1 MRALKTF
8 LQIGLRLLVLPVVFV
23 FYLLK
28 KFVAVEFVLPNVTL
42 FGHLALEPEKVLS
55 NIASQG
61 QRSVGE
67 PRRILIWSFGKSKD
81 RVNKALVK
89 IWRRELFVLP
99 SALVDAL
106 HRASKWLPNFEMKV
120 LQFDKLHE
128 NDHVLDHCDSHLN
141 FTASEIEMGEQYLRR
156 VGIEP
161 HTPYI
166 CLVVREAAW
175 APPTTGPSSSG
186 TLRSRTFQDFLLAA
200 EALADLG
207 VAVIKL
213 GAAGTFQTAGSK
225 IIDYANS
232 KDKGEFLDVYL
243 PSHAKCVI
251 STMSGPDAVA
261 LVGRVPV
268 LYVDIA
274 QYSLC
279 FAGTRLVTWVPS
291 RLINQKLG
299 RAMSL
304 SEVFESGA
312 GRFLGSTPFEQAE
325 ITIEL
330 SSPEQIRDY
339 CLDFYK
345 SLSAPKSDVEQ
356 MQSIYRANFHKL
368 LSKNSVAKL
377 APFNSSLSPL
387 FLEKY
392 GAEFLA
398 TV

>member
-1 MRALKTF
+1 VKALKTF
-8 LQIGLRLLVLPVVFV
+8 LQFGLRLLALPVVFI
-23 FYLLK
+23 FYLLRK
-28 KFVAVEFVLPNVTL
+28 YVVVEFVLPNVTL

-55 NIASQG
+55 NIASDG
-61 QRSVGE
+61 SRSVGD
-67 PRRILIWSFGKSKD
+67 PKRILIWSLGKS
-81 RVNKALVK
+81 REQVNKALVK

-99 SALVDAL
+99 SAIVDAM
-106 HRASKWLPNFEMKV
+106 HRASKWLPNFEMRV

-128 NDHVLDHCDSHLN
+128 NDHVLDLCDSNLK
-141 FTASEIEMGEQYLRR
+141 FTSSEIEMGEKYLRH
-156 VGIEP
+156 VGIEA

-175 APPTTGPSSSG
+175 APPTTGPASSG
-186 TLRSRTFQDFLLAA
+186 TLRSRSFEDFLLAA

-213 GAAGTFQTAGSK
+213 GAAGTFKTAGTK

-232 KDKGEFLDVYL
+232 KDKSEFLDVYL
-243 PSHAKCVI
+243 PAHAKCVV

-279 FAGTRLVTWVPS
+279 FAGTRLVTWVPA
-291 RLINQKLG
+291 RLISQKSG

-304 SEVFESGA
+304 SETFESGA
-312 GRFLGSTPFEQAE
+312 GRFLGSSAFEHAG
-325 ITIEL
+325 IKIEQ

-345 SLSAPKSDVEQ
+345 SLSAPKSDAEQ
-356 MQSIYRANFHKL
+356 MQSFYREKFHTL

-398 TV
+398 

>member
-1 MRALKTF
+1 MKAPKTF
-8 LQIGLRLLVLPVVFV
+8 LKFGLRLLALPVVFI
-23 FYLLK
+23 FYLLRK
-28 KFVAVEFVLPNVTL
+28 YMVVEFVLPNVTL

-55 NIASQG
+55 NVATQG
-61 QRSVGE
+61 PRPVGE
-67 PRRILIWSFGKSKD
+67 PKRILIWSLGKSKD
-81 RVNKALVK
+81 QVNKALVK

-99 SALVDAL
+99 SAIVDAM
-106 HRASKWLPNFEMKV
+106 HRASKWLPNFEMRV

-128 NDHVLDHCDSHLN
+128 NDHVLDSCESHLK
-141 FTASEIEMGEQYLRR
+141 FTSSEVKIGEKYLRD
-156 VGIEP
+156 VGIEQGK
-161 HTPYI
+161 PYI
-166 CLVVREAAW
+166 CLIVREAAW

-186 TLRSRTFQDFLLAA
+186 TLRSRSFEDFLLAA
-200 EALADLG
+200 ESLADLG

-213 GAAGTFQTAGSK
+213 GAAGTFNTAGTK

-232 KDKGEFLDVYL
+232 KDKSEFLDVYL
-243 PSHAKCVI
+243 PAHAKCIV

-279 FAGTRLVTWVPS
+279 FAGTCLVTWVPA
-291 RLINQKLG
+291 RLISQKLG
-299 RAMSL
+299 RALSL

-312 GRFLGSTPFEQAE
+312 GRFLGSSAFEQAG
-325 ITIEL
+325 IKIEQ

-339 CLDFYK
+339 CLDFYQ
-345 SLSAPKSDVEQ
+345 SLTNQKLDDGP
-356 MQSIYRANFHKL
+356 MQNLYREKFHTL

-377 APFNSSLSPL
+377 APFSSKLSPL

-392 GAEFLA
+392 GDEFLA
-398 TV
+398 

>member
-1 MRALKTF
+1 MKALKTF
-8 LQIGLRLLVLPVVFV
+8 LQFGLRLLALPVVFI
-23 FYLLK
+23 FYLLRK
-28 KFVAVEFVLPNVTL
+28 YVVVEFVLPNVTL

-61 QRSVGE
+61 SRSVGD
-67 PRRILIWSFGKSKD
+67 PKRVLIWSLGKS
-81 RVNKALVK
+81 REQVNKALVK

-99 SALVDAL
+99 SAIVDAM
-106 HRASKWLPNFEMKV
+106 HRASKWLPNFEMRV

-128 NDHVLDHCDSHLN
+128 NDHVLDLCDSNLK
-141 FTASEIEMGEQYLRR
+141 FTSSEIEMGEKYLRH
-156 VGIEP
+156 VGIEA

-186 TLRSRTFQDFLLAA
+186 TLRSRSFEDFLLAA

-213 GAAGTFQTAGSK
+213 GAAGTFKTAGTK

-232 KDKGEFLDVYL
+232 KDKSEFLDVYL
-243 PSHAKCVI
+243 PAHAKCVV

-279 FAGTRLVTWVPS
+279 FAGTRLVTWVPA
-291 RLINQKLG
+291 RLISQKSG

-304 SEVFESGA
+304 SETFESGA
-312 GRFLGSTPFEQAE
+312 GRFLGSSAFEHAG
-325 ITIEL
+325 IKIEQ

-339 CLDFYK
+339 CLDFYQ
-345 SLSAPKSDVEQ
+345 SLTNQKLDDGP
-356 MQSIYRANFHKL
+356 MQNLYREKFHTL
-368 LSKNSVAKL
+368 LS
-377 APFNSSLSPL
+377 
-387 FLEKY
+387 
-392 GAEFLA
+392 
-398 TV
+398 

>member
-1 MRALKTF
+1 MKVLKTF
-8 LQIGLRLLVLPVVFV
+8 LQIGFRLLALPVVFI
-23 FYLLK
+23 FYLLRK
-28 KFVAVEFVLPNVTL
+28 YVVVEFVLPNVTL
-42 FGHLALEPEKVLS
+42 FGHLSLEPEKVLS
-55 NIASQG
+55 NIASQKS
-61 QRSVGE
+61 RSVGE
-67 PRRILIWSFGKSKD
+67 PKRILIWSLGKSRD
-81 RVNKALVK
+81 QVNKALVK

-99 SALVDAL
+99 SAVVDAM

-128 NDHVLDHCDSHLN
+128 NDHVLDLCESHLK
-141 FTASEIEMGEQYLRR
+141 FTASEIETGEKYLRH

-186 TLRSRTFQDFLLAA
+186 TLRSRSFEDFLLAA

-213 GAAGTFQTAGSK
+213 GAAGTFQTAGTK
-225 IIDYANS
+225 IIDYANG
-232 KDKGEFLDVYL
+232 KDKSDFLDVYL
-243 PSHAKCVI
+243 PAHAKCVI

-279 FAGTRLVTWVPS
+279 FAGARLVTWIPS
-291 RLINQKLG
+291 RLINKKLG

-304 SEVFESGA
+304 SETFESGA
-312 GRFLGSTPFEQAE
+312 GRFLGSSAFEQAG
-325 ITIEL
+325 IKIEQ

-339 CLDFYK
+339 CIDFYK
-345 SLSAPKSDVEQ
+345 SLSIPKSDIEQ
-356 MQSIYRANFHKL
+356 MQSLYREKFHTL

-398 TV
+398 

>member
-1 MRALKTF
+1 MKALKTV
-8 LQIGLRLLVLPVVFV
+8 LQFGLRLLALPVVFI
-23 FYLLK
+23 FYLLRK
-28 KFVAVEFVLPNVTL
+28 YVVVEFVLPNVTL

-55 NIASQG
+55 NVATKG
-61 QRSVGE
+61 PRPVGE
-67 PRRILIWSFGKSKD
+67 PKCILIWSLGKSKD
-81 RVNKALVK
+81 QVNKALVK

-99 SALVDAL
+99 SAIVDAM
-106 HRASKWLPNFEMKV
+106 HRESKWLPNFEMRV

-128 NDHVLDHCDSHLN
+128 NDHVLDSCESHLK
-141 FTASEIEMGEQYLRR
+141 FTSSEVKIGEKYLRD
-156 VGIEP
+156 VGIEQGK
-161 HTPYI
+161 PYI
-166 CLVVREAAW
+166 CLIVREAAW

-186 TLRSRTFQDFLLAA
+186 TLRSRSFEDFLLAA
-200 EALADLG
+200 ESLADLG

-213 GAAGTFQTAGSK
+213 GAAGTFKTAGTK

-232 KDKGEFLDVYL
+232 KDKSEFLDVYL
-243 PSHAKCVI
+243 PAHAKCVV

-279 FAGTRLVTWVPS
+279 FAGTRLVTWVPA
-291 RLINQKLG
+291 RLISQKLG
-299 RAMSL
+299 RALSL

-312 GRFLGSTPFEQAE
+312 GRFLGSTAFEQAG
-325 ITIEL
+325 IKIEQ

-339 CLDFYK
+339 CLDFYQ
-345 SLSAPKSDVEQ
+345 SLTNQKLDYGP
-356 MQSIYRANFHKL
+356 MQNLYREKFHTL

-377 APFNSSLSPL
+377 APFSSKLSPL

-392 GAEFLA
+392 GDEFLA
-398 TV
+398 

>member
-1 MRALKTF
+1 MKALKTF
-8 LQIGLRLLVLPVVFV
+8 LKFGLRLLALPVVFI
-23 FYLLK
+23 FYLLRK
-28 KFVAVEFVLPNVTL
+28 YVVVEFVLPNVTL

-55 NIASQG
+55 NIASDG
-61 QRSVGE
+61 SRSVGD
-67 PRRILIWSFGKSKD
+67 PKRILIWSLGKS
-81 RVNKALVK
+81 REQVNKALVK

-99 SALVDAL
+99 SAIVDAM
-106 HRASKWLPNFEMKV
+106 HRASKWLPNFEMRV

-128 NDHVLDHCDSHLN
+128 NDHVLDLCDSNLK
-141 FTASEIEMGEQYLRR
+141 FTSSEIEMGEKYLRH
-156 VGIEP
+156 VGIEA

-186 TLRSRTFQDFLLAA
+186 TLRSRSFEDFLLAA

-213 GAAGTFQTAGSK
+213 GAAGTFKTAGTK

-232 KDKGEFLDVYL
+232 KDKSEFLDVYL
-243 PSHAKCVI
+243 PAHAKCVV

-279 FAGTRLVTWVPS
+279 FAGTRLVTWVPA
-291 RLINQKLG
+291 RLISQKSG

-304 SEVFESGA
+304 SETFESGA
-312 GRFLGSTPFEQAE
+312 GRFLGSSAFEHAG
-325 ITIEL
+325 IKIEQ

-345 SLSAPKSDVEQ
+345 SLSAPKSDAEQ
-356 MQSIYRANFHKL
+356 MQSFYREKFHTL

-398 TV
+398 

>member
-1 MRALKTF
+1 MKALKTF
-8 LQIGLRLLVLPVVFV
+8 LQFGLRLLALPVVFI
-23 FYLLK
+23 FYLLRK
-28 KFVAVEFVLPNVTL
+28 YVVVEFVLPNVTL

-61 QRSVGE
+61 SRSVGD
-67 PRRILIWSFGKSKD
+67 PKRVLIWSLGKS
-81 RVNKALVK
+81 REQVNKALVK

-99 SALVDAL
+99 SAIVDAM

-128 NDHVLDHCDSHLN
+128 NDHVLDLCDSNLK
-141 FTASEIEMGEQYLRR
+141 FTSSEIEMGEKYLRH
-156 VGIEP
+156 VGIEA

-186 TLRSRTFQDFLLAA
+186 TLRSRSFEDFLLAA

-207 VAVIKL
+207 VAVVKL
-213 GAAGTFQTAGSK
+213 GAAGTFKTAGTK

-232 KDKGEFLDVYL
+232 KDKSEFLDVYL
-243 PSHAKCVI
+243 PAHAKCVV

-279 FAGTRLVTWVPS
+279 FAGTRLVTWVPA
-291 RLINQKLG
+291 RLISQKSG

-304 SEVFESGA
+304 SETFESGA
-312 GRFLGSTPFEQAE
+312 GRFLGSSAFEQAGIE
-325 ITIEL
+325 IEQ

-339 CLDFYK
+339 CLDFYQ
-345 SLSAPKSDVEQ
+345 SLTNQKLDYGPIQ
-356 MQSIYRANFHKL
+356 NLYREKFHTF

-392 GAEFLA
+392 GTEFLA
-398 TV
+398 

>member
-1 MRALKTF
+1 MKALKTF
-8 LQIGLRLLVLPVVFV
+8 LQFGLRLLALPVVFI
-23 FYLLK
+23 FYLLRK
-28 KFVAVEFVLPNVTL
+28 YVVVEFVLPNVTL

-55 NIASQG
+55 NIASHG
-61 QRSVGE
+61 SRSVGE
-67 PRRILIWSFGKSKD
+67 PKRILIWSLGKSSEQ
-81 RVNKALVK
+81 VNKALVK

-99 SALVDAL
+99 SAIVDAM
-106 HRASKWLPNFEMKV
+106 HRASKWLPNFEMRV

-128 NDHVLDHCDSHLN
+128 NDHVLDLCDSNLK
-141 FTASEIEMGEQYLRR
+141 FTSSEIEMGEKYLRH
-156 VGIEP
+156 VGIKA

-186 TLRSRTFQDFLLAA
+186 TLRSRSFEDFLLAA

-213 GAAGTFQTAGSK
+213 GAAGTFKTAGTK

-232 KDKGEFLDVYL
+232 KDKSEFLDVYL
-243 PSHAKCVI
+243 PAHAKCVV

-279 FAGTRLVTWVPS
+279 FAGTRLVTWVPA
-291 RLINQKLG
+291 RLISQKSG

-304 SEVFESGA
+304 SETFESGA
-312 GRFLGSTPFEQAE
+312 GRFLGSSAFEQAG
-325 ITIEL
+325 IKIEQ

-339 CLDFYK
+339 CLDFYQ
-345 SLSAPKSDVEQ
+345 SLTNQKLDYGP
-356 MQSIYRANFHKL
+356 MQNLYREKFHTF

-392 GAEFLA
+392 GNEFLA
-398 TV
+398 

>member
-1 MRALKTF
+1 VKALKTF
-8 LQIGLRLLVLPVVFV
+8 LQFGLRLLALPVVFI
-23 FYLLK
+23 FYLLRK
-28 KFVAVEFVLPNVTL
+28 YVVVEFVLPNVTL

-55 NIASQG
+55 NIASHG
-61 QRSVGE
+61 SRSVGD
-67 PRRILIWSFGKSKD
+67 PKRILIWSLGKS
-81 RVNKALVK
+81 REQVNKALVK

-99 SALVDAL
+99 SAVIDAM

-128 NDHVLDHCDSHLN
+128 NDHVLDLCDSNLK
-141 FTASEIEMGEQYLRR
+141 FTSSEIEMGEKYLRH
-156 VGIEP
+156 VGIEA

-186 TLRSRTFQDFLLAA
+186 TLRSRSFEDFLLAA

-207 VAVIKL
+207 VAVVKL
-213 GAAGTFQTAGSK
+213 GAAGTFKTAGTK

-232 KDKGEFLDVYL
+232 KDKSEFLDVYL
-243 PSHAKCVI
+243 PAHAKCVV

-279 FAGTRLVTWVPS
+279 FAGTRLVTWVPA
-291 RLINQKLG
+291 RLISQKSG

-304 SEVFESGA
+304 SETFESGA
-312 GRFLGSTPFEQAE
+312 GRFLGSSAFEQAG
-325 ITIEL
+325 IKIEQ

-339 CLDFYK
+339 CLDFYQ
-345 SLSAPKSDVEQ
+345 SLTNQKLDYGPIQ
-356 MQSIYRANFHKL
+356 NLYREKFHTF

-392 GAEFLA
+392 GTEFLA
-398 TV
+398 

>member
-1 MRALKTF
+1 MKALKTF
-8 LQIGLRLLVLPVVFV
+8 LQFGLRLLALPVVFI
-23 FYLLK
+23 FYLLRK
-28 KFVAVEFVLPNVTL
+28 YVVVEFVLPNVTL

-61 QRSVGE
+61 SRSVGD
-67 PRRILIWSFGKSKD
+67 PKRVLIWSLGKS
-81 RVNKALVK
+81 REQVNKALVK

-99 SALVDAL
+99 SAIVDAM
-106 HRASKWLPNFEMKV
+106 HRASKWLPNFEMRV

-128 NDHVLDHCDSHLN
+128 NDHVLDSCESHLK
-141 FTASEIEMGEQYLRR
+141 FTSSEVKIGVKYLRD

-161 HTPYI
+161 EKPYI
-166 CLVVREAAW
+166 CLIVREAAW

-186 TLRSRTFQDFLLAA
+186 TLRSRSFEDFLLAA
-200 EALADLG
+200 EALAELG

-213 GAAGTFQTAGSK
+213 GAAGTFKTAGTK

-232 KDKGEFLDVYL
+232 KDKSEFLDVYL
-243 PSHAKCVI
+243 PAHAKCVV

-279 FAGTRLVTWVPS
+279 FAGTRLVTWVPA
-291 RLINQKLG
+291 RLISQKSG

-304 SEVFESGA
+304 SETFESGA
-312 GRFLGSTPFEQAE
+312 GRFLGSSAFEQAG
-325 ITIEL
+325 IKIEQ

-339 CLDFYK
+339 CLDFYQ
-345 SLSAPKSDVEQ
+345 SLTNQKLDDGP
-356 MQSIYRANFHKL
+356 MQNLYREKFHTF

-377 APFNSSLSPL
+377 APFNSSLSQL

-392 GAEFLA
+392 GTEFLA
-398 TV
+398 

>member
-1 MRALKTF
+1 MKALKTF
-8 LQIGLRLLVLPVVFV
+8 LQFGLRLLALPVVLV
-23 FYLLK
+23 FYLLRK
-28 KFVAVEFVLPNVTL
+28 YVVVEFVLPNVTL
-42 FGHLALEPEKVLS
+42 FGHLALEPEKILS
-55 NIASQG
+55 NIATQG
-61 QRSVGE
+61 PRPVGE
-67 PRRILIWSFGKSKD
+67 PKRVLIWSLGKSKD
-81 RVNKALVK
+81 QVNKALVK

-99 SALVDAL
+99 SAIIDAM
-106 HRASKWLPNFEMKV
+106 HRASKWLPNFEMRV

-128 NDHVLDHCDSHLN
+128 NDHVLDSCESHLK
-141 FTASEIEMGEQYLRR
+141 FTSSEVKIGEKYLRD

-161 HTPYI
+161 ANPYI
-166 CLVVREAAW
+166 CLIVREAAW

-186 TLRSRTFQDFLLAA
+186 TLRSRSFEDFLLAA
-200 EALADLG
+200 DSLADLG

-213 GAAGTFQTAGSK
+213 GAAGTFKTDGTK

-232 KDKGEFLDVYL
+232 KDKSEFLDVYL
-243 PSHAKCVI
+243 PAHAKCVV

-279 FAGTRLVTWVPS
+279 FAGTRLVTWVPA
-291 RLINQKLG
+291 RLISQKLG

-312 GRFLGSTPFEQAE
+312 GRFLGSTAFKQAGIKIEQ
-325 ITIEL
+325 

-339 CLDFYK
+339 CLDFYQ
-345 SLSAPKSDVEQ
+345 SLTNQKLDDGP
-356 MQSIYRANFHKL
+356 MQNLYREKFHTL

-377 APFNSSLSPL
+377 APFSSSLSPS

-392 GAEFLA
+392 GDDFLA
-398 TV
+398 

>member
-1 MRALKTF
+1 MKAIKTF
-8 LQIGLRLLVLPVVFV
+8 LQLGLRLLALPVVLV
-23 FYLLK
+23 FYLLRK
-28 KFVAVEFVLPNVTL
+28 YMVVEFVLPNVTL
-42 FGHLALEPEKVLS
+42 FGHLALEPEKILS
-55 NIASQG
+55 NIATQG
-61 QRSVGE
+61 PRPVGE
-67 PRRILIWSFGKSKD
+67 PKRVLIWSLGKSKD
-81 RVNKALVK
+81 QVNKALVK

-99 SALVDAL
+99 SAINDAM
-106 HRASKWLPNFEMKV
+106 HRASKWLPNFEMRV

-128 NDHVLDHCDSHLN
+128 NDHVLDSCESHLK
-141 FTASEIEMGEQYLRR
+141 FTSSEVKIGEKYLRD

-161 HTPYI
+161 ANPYI
-166 CLVVREAAW
+166 CLIVREAAW

-186 TLRSRTFQDFLLAA
+186 SLRSRSFEDFLLAA
-200 EALADLG
+200 DALANLG

-213 GAAGTFQTAGSK
+213 GATGTFKTDGTK

-232 KDKGEFLDVYL
+232 KDKSEFLDVYL
-243 PSHAKCVI
+243 PAHAKCVV

-279 FAGTRLVTWVPS
+279 FAGTRLVTWVPA
-291 RLINQKLG
+291 RLISQKLG

-304 SEVFESGA
+304 SETFESGA
-312 GRFLGSTPFEQAE
+312 GRFLGSSAFEQAR
-325 ITIEL
+325 IKIEQ

-345 SLSAPKSDVEQ
+345 SLTNQKLDDGP
-356 MQSIYRANFHKL
+356 MQNLYREKFHTL

-377 APFNSSLSPL
+377 APFSSRLSPS

-392 GAEFLA
+392 GDEFLA
-398 TV
+398 

>member
-1 MRALKTF
+1 VKALKTF
-8 LQIGLRLLVLPVVFV
+8 LQFGLRLLALPVVVV

-28 KFVAVEFVLPNVTL
+28 KSVVVEFVLPNVTL

-55 NIASQG
+55 NIASQKS
-61 QRSVGE
+61 RSVGE
-67 PRRILIWSFGKSKD
+67 PKRILIWSLGKSRD
-81 RVNKALVK
+81 QVNKSLVK

-99 SALVDAL
+99 SAVVDAM

-128 NDHVLDHCDSHLN
+128 NDHVLDLCESHLK
-141 FTASEIEMGEQYLRR
+141 FTASEIETGEKYLRH

-186 TLRSRTFQDFLLAA
+186 TLRSRSFEDFLLAA

-213 GAAGTFQTAGSK
+213 GAAGTFQTAGTK
-225 IIDYANS
+225 IIDYANG
-232 KDKGEFLDVYL
+232 KDKSDLLDVYL
-243 PSHAKCVI
+243 PAHAKCVI

-291 RLINQKLG
+291 RLINQKSG

-312 GRFLGSTPFEQAE
+312 GRFLGSTPFENAG
-325 ITIEL
+325 ITIEQ

-345 SLSAPKSDVEQ
+345 SLSIPKSDIEQ
-356 MQSIYRANFHKL
+356 MQSLYREKFHTL

-377 APFNSSLSPL
+377 APLNSSLSPL

-398 TV
+398 

>member
-1 MRALKTF
+1 VKALKTF
-8 LQIGLRLLVLPVVFV
+8 LQFGLRLLALPVVFI
-23 FYLLK
+23 FYLLRK
-28 KFVAVEFVLPNVTL
+28 YVVVEFVLPNVTL

-61 QRSVGE
+61 SRSVGD
-67 PRRILIWSFGKSKD
+67 PKRVLIWSLGKS
-81 RVNKALVK
+81 REQVNKALVK

-99 SALVDAL
+99 SAIVDAM
-106 HRASKWLPNFEMKV
+106 HRASKWLPNFEMRV

-128 NDHVLDHCDSHLN
+128 NDHVLDSCESHLK
-141 FTASEIEMGEQYLRR
+141 FKSSEVKIGVKYLRD

-161 HTPYI
+161 EKPYI

-186 TLRSRTFQDFLLAA
+186 TLRSRSFEDFLLAA

-213 GAAGTFQTAGSK
+213 GAAGTFQTAGTK
-225 IIDYANS
+225 IIDYANG
-232 KDKGEFLDVYL
+232 KDKSDFLDVYL
-243 PSHAKCVI
+243 PAHAKCVI

-291 RLINQKLG
+291 RLINQKSG
-299 RAMSL
+299 RAMSF

-312 GRFLGSTPFEQAE
+312 GRFLGSTPFEQAGV
-325 ITIEL
+325 TIEQ

-339 CLDFYK
+339 CIDFYK
-345 SLSAPKSDVEQ
+345 SLSIPKSDIEQ
-356 MQSIYRANFHKL
+356 MQSLYREKFHTL

-398 TV
+398 

>member
-1 MRALKTF
+1 VKALKTF
-8 LQIGLRLLVLPVVFV
+8 LQFGLRLLTLPVVFI
-23 FYLLK
+23 FYLLRK
-28 KFVAVEFVLPNVTL
+28 SVVVEFVLPNVTL

-55 NIASQG
+55 NIASHG
-61 QRSVGE
+61 SRSVGD
-67 PRRILIWSFGKSKD
+67 PKRVLIWSLGKS
-81 RVNKALVK
+81 REQVNKALVK

-99 SALVDAL
+99 SAIVDAM
-106 HRASKWLPNFEMKV
+106 HRASKWLPNFEMRV

-128 NDHVLDHCDSHLN
+128 NDHVLDFCDSHLK
-141 FTASEIEMGEQYLRR
+141 FSASEIEMGEKYLRQ
-156 VGIEP
+156 VGIKP
-161 HTPYI
+161 DTPYI

-186 TLRSRTFQDFLLAA
+186 TLRSRSFEDFLSAA
-200 EALADLG
+200 EALADRG

-213 GAAGTFQTAGSK
+213 GAAGTFQTAGTK

-232 KDKGEFLDVYL
+232 TEKSEFLDVYL

-279 FAGTRLVTWVPS
+279 FAGTHLVTWVPA
-291 RLINQKLG
+291 RLISQKLG

-304 SEVFESGA
+304 SEAFETGA
-312 GRFLGSTPFEQAE
+312 GRFLGATLFEQAG
-325 ITIEL
+325 ITIEQ
-330 SSPEQIRDY
+330 SSSEQIRDY
-339 CLDFYK
+339 CLGFYE
-345 SLSAPKSDVEQ
+345 SLSSPKSDCEQ
-356 MQSIYRANFHKL
+356 MQGRYREKFHTL

-377 APFNSSLSPL
+377 APLNSSLSPL

-392 GAEFLA
+392 GDEFL
-398 TV
+398 T

>member
-1 MRALKTF
+1 VKALKTF
-8 LQIGLRLLVLPVVFV
+8 LQFGLRLLTLPVVFI
-23 FYLLK
+23 FYLLRK
-28 KFVAVEFVLPNVTL
+28 YVVVEFVLPNVTL

-55 NIASQG
+55 NIASHG
-61 QRSVGE
+61 SRSVGD
-67 PRRILIWSFGKSKD
+67 PKRVLIWSLGKS
-81 RVNKALVK
+81 REQVNKALVK

-99 SALVDAL
+99 SAIVDAM
-106 HRASKWLPNFEMKV
+106 HRASKWLPNFEMRV

-128 NDHVLDHCDSHLN
+128 NDHVLDSCESHLK
-141 FTASEIEMGEQYLRR
+141 FTSSEVKIGVKYLRD

-161 HTPYI
+161 EKPYI
-166 CLVVREAAW
+166 CLIVREAAW

-186 TLRSRTFQDFLLAA
+186 TLRSRSFEDFLLAA
-200 EALADLG
+200 EALAELG

-213 GAAGTFQTAGSK
+213 GAAGTFKTAGTK

-232 KDKGEFLDVYL
+232 KDKSEFLDVYL
-243 PSHAKCVI
+243 PAHAKCVV

-279 FAGTRLVTWVPS
+279 FAGTRLVTWVPA
-291 RLINQKLG
+291 RLISQKSG

-304 SEVFESGA
+304 SETFESGA
-312 GRFLGSTPFEQAE
+312 GRFLGSSAFEQAG
-325 ITIEL
+325 IKIEQ

-339 CLDFYK
+339 CLDFYQ
-345 SLSAPKSDVEQ
+345 SLTNQKLDYGPIQ
-356 MQSIYRANFHKL
+356 NLYREKFHTF

-392 GAEFLA
+392 GTEFLA
-398 TV
+398 

>member
-1 MRALKTF
+1 MKALKTV
-8 LQIGLRLLVLPVVFV
+8 LQFGLRLLALPVVFI
-23 FYLLK
+23 FYLLRK
-28 KFVAVEFVLPNVTL
+28 YIVVEFVLPNVTL

-55 NIASQG
+55 NVATQG
-61 QRSVGE
+61 PRPVGD
-67 PRRILIWSFGKSKD
+67 PKRILIWSLGKSKD
-81 RVNKALVK
+81 QVNKALVK

-99 SALVDAL
+99 SAIVDAM
-106 HRASKWLPNFEMKV
+106 HRASKWLPNFEMRV

-128 NDHVLDHCDSHLN
+128 NDHVLDSCESHLK
-141 FTASEIEMGEQYLRR
+141 FTSSEVKIGEKYLRD

-161 HTPYI
+161 DKPYI
-166 CLVVREAAW
+166 CLIVREAAW

-186 TLRSRTFQDFLLAA
+186 TLRSRSFEDFLLAA
-200 EALADLG
+200 ESLADLG

-213 GAAGTFQTAGSK
+213 GAAGTFKTAGTK

-232 KDKGEFLDVYL
+232 KDKSEFLDVYL
-243 PSHAKCVI
+243 PAHAKCVV

-279 FAGTRLVTWVPS
+279 FAGTCLVTWVPA
-291 RLINQKLG
+291 RLISQKLG

-312 GRFLGSTPFEQAE
+312 GRFLGSSAFEQAG
-325 ITIEL
+325 IKIEQ

-339 CLDFYK
+339 CLDFYQ
-345 SLSAPKSDVEQ
+345 SLTNQKLDDGP
-356 MQSIYRANFHKL
+356 MQNLYREKFHTL

-377 APFNSSLSPL
+377 APFSSKLSPL

-392 GAEFLA
+392 GDEFLA
-398 TV
+398 

>member
-1 MRALKTF
+1 MKALKTF
-8 LQIGLRLLVLPVVFV
+8 LQFGLRLLALPVVLV
-23 FYLLK
+23 FYLLRK
-28 KFVAVEFVLPNVTL
+28 YMVVEFVLPNVTL
-42 FGHLALEPEKVLS
+42 FGHLALEPEKILS
-55 NIASQG
+55 NIATQG
-61 QRSVGE
+61 PRPVGE
-67 PRRILIWSFGKSKD
+67 PKRVLIWSLGKSKD
-81 RVNKALVK
+81 QVNKALVK

-99 SALVDAL
+99 SAIIDAM
-106 HRASKWLPNFEMKV
+106 HRASKWLPNFEMRV

-128 NDHVLDHCDSHLN
+128 NDHVLDSCESHLK
-141 FTASEIEMGEQYLRR
+141 FTSSEVKIGEKYLRD

-161 HTPYI
+161 ANPYI
-166 CLVVREAAW
+166 CLIVREAAW

-186 TLRSRTFQDFLLAA
+186 TLRSRSFEDFLLAA
-200 EALADLG
+200 ETLADLG

-213 GAAGTFQTAGSK
+213 GAAGTFKTDGTK

-232 KDKGEFLDVYL
+232 KDKSEFLDVYL
-243 PSHAKCVI
+243 PSHAKCVV

-268 LYVDIA
+268 LYIDIA

-279 FAGTRLVTWVPS
+279 FAGTRLVTWVPA
-291 RLINQKLG
+291 RLISQKLG

-312 GRFLGSTPFEQAE
+312 GRFLGSTAFEQAG
-325 ITIEL
+325 IKIEQ

-345 SLSAPKSDVEQ
+345 SLTNQKLDDGP
-356 MQSIYRANFHKL
+356 MQNLYREKFHTL

-377 APFNSSLSPL
+377 APFSSSLSPS

-392 GAEFLA
+392 GDDFLA
-398 TV
+398 

>member
-1 MRALKTF
+1 MKALKTS
-8 LQIGLRLLVLPVVFV
+8 LQFGIRLLALPVVFI
-23 FYLLK
+23 FYLLRK
-28 KFVAVEFVLPNVTL
+28 YVVVEFVLPNVTL

-55 NIASQG
+55 NIASQKS
-61 QRSVGE
+61 RSVGE
-67 PRRILIWSFGKSKD
+67 PKRILIWSLGKSRD
-81 RVNKALVK
+81 QVNKALVK

-99 SALVDAL
+99 SAIVDAM
-106 HRASKWLPNFEMKV
+106 HRASKWLPNFEMRV

-128 NDHVLDHCDSHLN
+128 NDHVLDSCESHLK
-141 FTASEIEMGEQYLRR
+141 FKSSEVKIGVKYLRD

-161 HTPYI
+161 EKPYI
-166 CLVVREAAW
+166 CLIVREAAW

-186 TLRSRTFQDFLLAA
+186 TLRSRSFEDFLLAA

-213 GAAGTFQTAGSK
+213 GAAGTFKTAGTK

-232 KDKGEFLDVYL
+232 EDKSEFLDVYL
-243 PSHAKCVI
+243 PAHAKCVV

-279 FAGTRLVTWVPS
+279 FAGTRLVTWVPA
-291 RLINQKLG
+291 RLISQKSG

-304 SEVFESGA
+304 SETFESGA
-312 GRFLGSTPFEQAE
+312 GRFLGSLAFEQAG
-325 ITIEL
+325 IKIEQ

-339 CLDFYK
+339 CLNFFQ
-345 SLSAPKSDVEQ
+345 SLTNQKLDYGPIQ
-356 MQSIYRANFHKL
+356 NLYREKFHTF

-392 GAEFLA
+392 GTEFLA
-398 TV
+398 

>member
-1 MRALKTF
+1 MKVIRTF
-8 LQIGLRLLVLPVVFV
+8 VQIGLRLLALPVVLV

-28 KFVAVEFVLPNVTL
+28 KFVIVEFVLPNVTL

-55 NIASQG
+55 NFASQG
-61 QRSVGE
+61 SRSVGD
-67 PRRILIWSFGKSKD
+67 PKRILIWSLGKSKD
-81 RVNKALVK
+81 QVNKALVK

-99 SALVDAL
+99 SAIVDAI

-128 NDHVLDHCDSHLN
+128 NDHVLDLCESHLK
-141 FTASEIEMGEQYLRR
+141 FTASETQTGEDYLRH

-161 HTPYI
+161 GEPYI
-166 CLVVREAAW
+166 CLIVREAAW

-186 TLRSRTFQDFLLAA
+186 TLRSRSFEDFLLAA

-213 GAAGTFQTAGSK
+213 GAAGTFQTAGTK

-232 KDKGEFLDVYL
+232 KDKSELLDVYL
-243 PSHAKCVI
+243 PAHAKCVV

-279 FAGTRLVTWVPS
+279 FAGTRLVTWVPA
-291 RLINQKLG
+291 RLISQKLG

-312 GRFLGSTPFEQAE
+312 GRFLGSTAFEQAG
-325 ITIEL
+325 ITVEQ
-330 SSPEQIRDY
+330 SSPEHIRDY

-345 SLSAPKSDVEQ
+345 SLSTPKSDHEQ
-356 MQSIYRANFHKL
+356 IQNLYREKFHAL
-368 LSKNSVAKL
+368 LSKNSIAKL

-387 FLEKY
+387 YLDMY
-392 GAEFLA
+392 GEEFLA
-398 TV
+398 

>member
-1 MRALKTF
+1 MKALKTF
-8 LQIGLRLLVLPVVFV
+8 LQFGLRLLALPVVFI
-23 FYLLK
+23 FYLLRK
-28 KFVAVEFVLPNVTL
+28 YVVVEFVLPNVTL

-55 NIASQG
+55 NIASHRS
-61 QRSVGE
+61 RSVGD
-67 PRRILIWSFGKSKD
+67 PKRTLIWSLGKS
-81 RVNKALVK
+81 REQVNKALVK

-99 SALVDAL
+99 SAVIDAM

-128 NDHVLDHCDSHLN
+128 NDHVLDLCDSNLK
-141 FTASEIEMGEQYLRR
+141 FTSSEIEMGEKYLRH
-156 VGIEP
+156 VGIEA

-186 TLRSRTFQDFLLAA
+186 TLRSRSFEDFLLAA

-207 VAVIKL
+207 VAVVKL
-213 GAAGTFQTAGSK
+213 GAAGTFKTAGTK

-232 KDKGEFLDVYL
+232 KDKSEFLDVYL
-243 PSHAKCVI
+243 PAHAKCVV

-279 FAGTRLVTWVPS
+279 FAGTRLVTWVPA
-291 RLINQKLG
+291 RLISQKSG

-304 SEVFESGA
+304 SETFESGA
-312 GRFLGSTPFEQAE
+312 GRFLGSSAFEQAG
-325 ITIEL
+325 IKIEQ

-339 CLDFYK
+339 CLDFYQ
-345 SLSAPKSDVEQ
+345 SLTNQKLDYGPIQ
-356 MQSIYRANFHKL
+356 NLYREKFHTF

-392 GAEFLA
+392 GTEFLA
-398 TV
+398 

>member
-1 MRALKTF
+1 MKALKTF
-8 LQIGLRLLVLPVVFV
+8 LQFGLRLLALPVVFI
-23 FYLLK
+23 FYLLRK
-28 KFVAVEFVLPNVTL
+28 YVVVEFVLPNVTL

-55 NIASQG
+55 NIASHG
-61 QRSVGE
+61 SRSVGD
-67 PRRILIWSFGKSKD
+67 PKRVLIWSLGKS
-81 RVNKALVK
+81 REQVNKALVK

-99 SALVDAL
+99 SAIVDAM
-106 HRASKWLPNFEMKV
+106 HRASKWLPNFEMRV

-128 NDHVLDHCDSHLN
+128 NDHVLDLCDSNLK
-141 FTASEIEMGEQYLRR
+141 FTSSEIEMGEKYLRH
-156 VGIEP
+156 VGIEA

-175 APPTTGPSSSG
+175 APPTTGPASSG
-186 TLRSRTFQDFLLAA
+186 TLRSRSFEDFLLAA

-213 GAAGTFQTAGSK
+213 GAAGTFKTAGTK

-232 KDKGEFLDVYL
+232 KDKSEFLDVYL
-243 PSHAKCVI
+243 PAHAKCVV

-279 FAGTRLVTWVPS
+279 FAGTRLVTWVPA
-291 RLINQKLG
+291 RLISKKSG

-304 SEVFESGA
+304 SETFESGA
-312 GRFLGSTPFEQAE
+312 GRFLGSSAFEHAG
-325 ITIEL
+325 IKIEQ

-345 SLSAPKSDVEQ
+345 SLSAPKSDAEQ
-356 MQSIYRANFHKL
+356 MQSFYREKFHTL

-398 TV
+398 

>member
-1 MRALKTF
+1 MKAIKTF
-8 LQIGLRLLVLPVVFV
+8 LQLGLRLLALPVVLV
-23 FYLLK
+23 FYLLRK
-28 KFVAVEFVLPNVTL
+28 YMVVEFVLPNVTL
-42 FGHLALEPEKVLS
+42 FGHLALEPEKILS
-55 NIASQG
+55 NIATQG
-61 QRSVGE
+61 PRPVGE
-67 PRRILIWSFGKSKD
+67 PKRVLIWSLGKSKD
-81 RVNKALVK
+81 QVNKALVK

-99 SALVDAL
+99 SAIIDAM
-106 HRASKWLPNFEMKV
+106 HRASKWLPNFEMRV

-128 NDHVLDHCDSHLN
+128 NDHVLDSCESHLK
-141 FTASEIEMGEQYLRR
+141 FTSSEVKIGEKYLRD

-161 HTPYI
+161 ANPYI
-166 CLVVREAAW
+166 CLIVREAAW

-186 TLRSRTFQDFLLAA
+186 TLRSRSFEDFLLAA
-200 EALADLG
+200 DSLADLG

-213 GAAGTFQTAGSK
+213 GAAGTFKTDGTK

-232 KDKGEFLDVYL
+232 KDKSEFLDVYL
-243 PSHAKCVI
+243 PAHAKCVV

-268 LYVDIA
+268 LYIDIA

-279 FAGTRLVTWVPS
+279 FAGTRLVTWVPA
-291 RLINQKLG
+291 RLISQKLG

-312 GRFLGSTPFEQAE
+312 GRFLGSTAFEQAG
-325 ITIEL
+325 IKIEQ

-345 SLSAPKSDVEQ
+345 SLTNQKLDDGPIQ
-356 MQSIYRANFHKL
+356 NLYREKFHTL

-377 APFNSSLSPL
+377 APFSSRLSPS

-392 GAEFLA
+392 GDEFLA
-398 TV
+398 

>member
-1 MRALKTF
+1 MKELKTF
-8 LQIGLRLLVLPVVFV
+8 LQFGLRLLALPVAFI
-23 FYLLK
+23 FYLLRK
-28 KFVAVEFVLPNVTL
+28 YMVVEFVLPNVTL

-55 NIASQG
+55 NVATQG
-61 QRSVGE
+61 PRPVGE
-67 PRRILIWSFGKSKD
+67 PKRILIWSLGKSKD
-81 RVNKALVK
+81 QVNKALVK

-99 SALVDAL
+99 SAIVDAMY
-106 HRASKWLPNFEMKV
+106 RASKWLPNFEMRV

-128 NDHVLDHCDSHLN
+128 NDHVLDSCESHLK
-141 FTASEIEMGEQYLRR
+141 FTSSEVEIGEKYLRD

-161 HTPYI
+161 ANPYI
-166 CLVVREAAW
+166 CLIVREAAW

-186 TLRSRTFQDFLLAA
+186 TLRSRSFEDFLLSA

-213 GAAGTFQTAGSK
+213 GAAGTFKTAGTK

-232 KDKGEFLDVYL
+232 KDKSEFLDVYL
-243 PSHAKCVI
+243 PAHAKCVV

-279 FAGTRLVTWVPS
+279 FAGTRLVTWVPA
-291 RLINQKLG
+291 RLISQKLG
-299 RAMSL
+299 RALSL

-312 GRFLGSTPFEQAE
+312 GRFLGSSAFEQAG
-325 ITIEL
+325 IKIEQ

-339 CLDFYK
+339 CLDFYQ
-345 SLSAPKSDVEQ
+345 SLTNQKLEDGP
-356 MQSIYRANFHKL
+356 MQNLYREKFHTL
-368 LSKNSVAKL
+368 LSKNSVATL
-377 APFNSSLSPL
+377 APFSSRLSPL
-387 FLEKY
+387 FLKKY
-392 GAEFLA
+392 GDEFLA
-398 TV
+398 

>member
-1 MRALKTF
+1 MKALKTF
-8 LQIGLRLLVLPVVFV
+8 LQFGLRLLALPVVFI
-23 FYLLK
+23 FYLLRK
-28 KFVAVEFVLPNVTL
+28 YVVVEFVLPNVTL

-61 QRSVGE
+61 SRSVGD
-67 PRRILIWSFGKSKD
+67 PKRVLIWSLGKS
-81 RVNKALVK
+81 REQVNKALVK

-99 SALVDAL
+99 SAIVDAM
-106 HRASKWLPNFEMKV
+106 HRASKWLPNFEMRV

-128 NDHVLDHCDSHLN
+128 NDHVLDHCDSNLK
-141 FTASEIEMGEQYLRR
+141 FTSSEIEMGEKYLRH
-156 VGIEP
+156 VGIEA

-175 APPTTGPSSSG
+175 APPTTGPASSG
-186 TLRSRTFQDFLLAA
+186 TLRSRSFEDFLLAA

-213 GAAGTFQTAGSK
+213 GAAGTFKTAGTK

-232 KDKGEFLDVYL
+232 KDKSEFLDVYL
-243 PSHAKCVI
+243 PAHAKCVV

-279 FAGTRLVTWVPS
+279 FAGTRLVTWVPA
-291 RLINQKLG
+291 RLISKKSG

-304 SEVFESGA
+304 SETFESGA
-312 GRFLGSTPFEQAE
+312 GRFLGSSAFEQAG
-325 ITIEL
+325 IKIVQ

-345 SLSAPKSDVEQ
+345 SLSAPKSDAEQ
-356 MQSIYRANFHKL
+356 MQSFYREKFHTL

-398 TV
+398 